1 MVDKTNIDFEYSI
14 SKINEPIKNDINL
27 QELLLDSKKMNETF
41 EILEDNL
48 NKLYE
53 NTRFLEDAID
63 YCEAFL
69 NLKIQD
75 CSAEIKNTLK
85 SIENIRDINKNQG
98 YIEYLI
104 PFIDDASTKKDRDDS
119 KISDIY
125 NQNGYLMLNTKKE
138 INIDIAN
145 INKKSSYV
153 AYNENLKDLLNNN
166 KYNTYYI
173 ENSIANKGITETI
186 TITLDQPTRI
196 NYAFIDVI
204 NCDIENFRLV
214 YANGAESQIEYTN
227 GFFDEAVVSQIK
239 FDINT
244 KRYKSS
250 KYWIYKDKDLEDVW
264 NKIKEFEFNISL
276 NPSTK
281 LEMEDILARL
291 YTNEDNEQSTQI
303 YSNDIN
309 KSKQIV
315 EKTMYSYMFGINSI
329 DIKYVEQEK
338 DSCFISQSINIGN
351 ISQNEYIQLHV
362 DDNIKEYASIEY
374 YLLDG
379 DIEIALAPVGTKI
392 IKNEKLFPT
401 LPLRFS
407 TINGTDI
414 AIKKDGLLTNISLD
428 DAKSQM
434 LSRFS
439 ADYFSSFKYNY
450 TPINSNIRIKAIVR
464 KFNNKIDTSYI
475 SLIKIRKYGGEAL
488 WTDM

>member
-1 MVDKTNIDFEYSI
+1 MIDKTNIDFDYSI
-14 SKINEPIKNDINL
+14 SKINEPIKDDIYY
-27 QELLLDSKKMNETF
+27 QEQLLDSKKINETF
-41 EILEDNL
+41 ETIEYNL

-63 YCEAFL
+63 YCETFL

-75 CSAEIKNTLK
+75 YSLEIKNTLK
-85 SIENIRDINKNQG
+85 SIEDIRDINKNQG

-104 PFIDDASTKKDRDDS
+104 PFIDDSSIKKDRDDS
-119 KISDIY
+119 KISDAH
-125 NQNGYLMLNTKKE
+125 NKNGYLMLNTKKE
-138 INIDIAN
+138 ESINMAN
-145 INKKSSYV
+145 ISKKSTYV
-153 AYNENLKDLLNNN
+153 AYNENLKSLLSDNI
-166 KYNTYYI
+166 YNAYYI
-173 ENSIANKGITETI
+173 ENSVANKGITETI
-186 TITLDQPTRI
+186 TITLSQPTRI
-196 NYAFIDVI
+196 NYAFIDVV
-204 NCDIENFRLV
+204 NCDLKNFRLV
-214 YANGAESQIEYTN
+214 YANGAEDYVENTN
-227 GFFDEAVVSQIK
+227 GFFNEAVVSQIK

-291 YTNEDNEQSTQI
+291 STNEDSEQNTNI
-303 YSNDIN
+303 YSNNIDT
-309 KSKQIV
+309 SKQII

-329 DIKYVEQEK
+329 DIKYIEQEK
-338 DSCFISQSINIGN
+338 DSCFISQSINIGEV
-351 ISQNEYIQLHV
+351 SQNEYIQLHV
-362 DDNIKEYASIEY
+362 TDNIKDYASIEY

-379 DIEIALAPVGTKI
+379 DIEVALAPMGTKI
-392 IKNEKLFPT
+392 IKNEKLFPS

-428 DAKSQM
+428 DAKSQI

-439 ADYFSSFKYNY
+439 ADYMSSFKFNY
-450 TPINSNIRIKAIVR
+450 TPINSNIRIKAIIR
-464 KFNNKIDTSYI
+464 KFSDQMDNSYI